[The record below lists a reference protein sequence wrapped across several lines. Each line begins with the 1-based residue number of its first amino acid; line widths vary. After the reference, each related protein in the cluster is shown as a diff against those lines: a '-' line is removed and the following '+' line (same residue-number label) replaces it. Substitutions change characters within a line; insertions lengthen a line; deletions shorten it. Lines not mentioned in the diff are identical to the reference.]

1 MGGMSTILMKYI
13 TPTDK
18 NNMQTVGT
26 APKSNKK
33 VEETEFRIKPLTH
46 IQDILLSW
54 LGPDT

>member
-1 MGGMSTILMKYI
+1 MSTILMKYI

-18 NNMQTVGT
+18 NNMQTVGS

-33 VEETEFRIKPLTH
+33 VEETEFRIKPLIH

>member
-18 NNMQTVGT
+18 NNMQTVGS

-33 VEETEFRIKPLTH
+33 VEETEFRIKPLIH